1 MSGVIAVVEAGDSP
15 VRAMLA
21 AEALRQ
27 AARRASRALAVE
39 VRTARGVLS
48 PLPATPDAD
57 ALLLVGEA
65 ARAPDGLDR
74 LQAVRA
80 KIEEVLADA
89 AGVLARAIPE
99 APAASGAKRIVAI
112 TSCPTGIAHTFMAA
126 EGLEQAAKVLG
137 HAIRVETQGSVG
149 AQNALTPEEIA
160 AADLVLIAA
169 DTQVDLARFGGKKVF
184 PSAAPS
190 RRSTAARPWSPAPS
204 PRRSRRAET
213 RMPQPSRPPGRKQLA
228 GPYKHLMTG
237 VSYMLPFTVAGGLL
251 IALSFALGGIYAY
264 DDAHRDTL
272 AGALFQIGG
281 KAALALMV
289 PALAGYIAYSIADRP
304 GIAPGMI
311 GGMIAAQLQAGFLGG
326 IVAGFIAGYSIAWLN
341 RVLKLP
347 RTLEGLKPVLIL
359 PVLGALITGLALIY
373 VAGGPVAALLAT
385 LTEFLRGMQG
395 SGAIA
400 LGLIIG
406 GMMAFDMGGPVNKA
420 AYAFSTGLL
429 ASHVY
434 SPMAAAM
441 VAGMTPPLGIALAAF
456 LFRDRFTL
464 EEREAAPAAG
474 VLGLAFISEGAIPF
488 AAKDP
493 LRVIPALVHRLG
505 GGGGDLDGGGRR
517 VARAAWRRVRAAD
530 PECGVAPGGLRG
542 GAARRHGG
550 DGGGAADGEAAGGG
564 GVDRRRGAARAGSP
578 PQRPRR
584 RGLGA
589 RPPAPCRPPR
599 RPPSPRPGSGHAS
612 GSRPAPPSPGRGP
625 RRRRRCRQCCRRP
638 PPPPGW
644 PSDRSCT
651 PARGARLR
659 ARPRAARRTRR

>member
-48 PLPATPDAD
+48 PLPALPDAD

-65 ARAPDGLDR
+65 AQPPAGHDALH
-74 LQAVRA
+74 AVRA
-80 KIEEVLADA
+80 RIEEVLADA

-99 APAASGAKRIVAI
+99 ALAEAPAASDAKRIVAI

-126 EGLEQAAKVLG
+126 EGLEQAAKALG

-169 DTQVDLARFGGKKVF
+169 DTQVDLSRFGAKRVFLSGTKPAINGGQALVARAFAEAQVQGGAAQAAAPATGKK
-184 PSAAPS
+184 
-190 RRSTAARPWSPAPS
+190 
-204 PRRSRRAET
+204 
-213 RMPQPSRPPGRKQLA
+213 QLS

-311 GGMIAAQLQAGFLGG
+311 GGMIAAQLNAGFLGG
-326 IVAGFIAGYSIAWLN
+326 IVAGFIAGYSVAWLN
-341 RVLKLP
+341 RALRLP

-373 VAGGPVAALLAT
+373 VAGGPVAAALTAM
-385 LTEFLRGMQG
+385 TEFLRGMQG
-395 SGAIA
+395 SSAIA

-429 ASHVY
+429 ASQVY

-441 VAGMTPPLGIALAAF
+441 VAGMTPPLGLALAAF
-456 LFRDRFTL
+456 LFRDRFTA

-493 LRVIPALVHRLG
+493 LRVIPALVLG
-505 GGGGDLDGGGRR
+505 SA
-517 VARAAWRRVRAAD
+517 VAGAISM
-530 PECGVAPGGLRG
+530 GV
-542 GAARRHGG
+542 GAELHVPHGG
-550 DGGGAADGEAAGGG
+550 VFVLPIPNAVSHLAGYVVALLAGTAVTAAALR
-564 GVDRRRGAARAGSP
+564 VVK
-578 PQRPRR
+578 
-584 RGLGA
+584 
-589 RPPAPCRPPR
+589 
-599 RPPSPRPGSGHAS
+599 
-612 GSRPAPPSPGRGP
+612 RPA
-625 RRRRRCRQCCRRP
+625 
-638 PPPPGW
+638 
-644 PSDRSCT
+644 
-651 PARGARLR
+651 ALA
-659 ARPRAARRTRR
+659 